1 MTQTSGLGNTT
12 SSVAK
17 CAAVICAVVC
27 VLLIAK
33 KHSSARS
40 KIDAYQLE
48 VQGWEACR
56 RTNPSYFATCKDS
69 ASLSQKNLDEAQSSF
84 WINLPKA
91 QLAGFL
97 VLAALSSGTGGY
109 FITRAVFWLGSL
121 GVCRVIKPLYANQVT
136 ESPSVMDVR
145 SAHRAQ
151 GPQGFRGLEKGRSV
165 GVPDARDKQ
174 KGPRTVTRQVENVH
188 EQIKQ
193 LQQEIA
199 DSRQTEVRLEQ
210 QITHLMAAQ
219 NAPQRQA
226 AERRRAGEHRR
237 HQSGELPVA
246 HGPLH
251 RGIGYSQGNSQNDN
265 SHHVNN
271 GKARQKLCR
280 KCKKQKAESDFHKD
294 RSCKD
299 GLARWCKECRAKAAR
314 EYRKKQAVVK
324 N

>member
-1 MTQTSGLGNTT
+1 MTRTSGFGNTT

-27 VLLIAK
+27 ILLIAK

-56 RTNPSYFATCKDS
+56 RTNPSYFATCKDA
-69 ASLSQKNLDEAQSSF
+69 ASLSQKNLDEAQSNF

-97 VLAALSSGTGGY
+97 ILAASASGTGGY
-109 FITRAVFWLGSL
+109 FTTRAVFWLGSL
-121 GVCRVIKPLYANQVT
+121 GVCRFIKPLCANQVR
-136 ESPSVMDVR
+136 ESPSVIDAK
-145 SAHRAQ
+145 SAHREQ
-151 GPQGFRGLEKGRSV
+151 NRQGFRALEKGRFA
-165 GVPDARDKQ
+165 GVPDERGKQ
-174 KGPRTVTRQVENVH
+174 KGRKTAIGQLEKLH
-188 EQIKQ
+188 EQITQ

-199 DSRQTEVRLEQ
+199 NSRRTEVRLEK
-210 QITHLMAAQ
+210 QITHLTTAK
-219 NAPQRQA
+219 NTPQRQA
-226 AERRRAGEHRR
+226 AERRRAGEHSRR
-237 HQSGELPVA
+237 EPGELPVA
-246 HGPLH
+246 HGPLQ
-251 RGIGYSQGNSQNDN
+251 RDVGYSQGNSQNDD

-271 GKARQKLCR
+271 GKAKQKLCR
-280 KCKKQKAESDFHKD
+280 KCKKQKAESDFHRD

-299 GLARWCKECRAKAAR
+299 GLARWCKQCKAKAAR
-314 EYRKKQAVVK
+314 EYRKRQAARK